1 MAPWPVYWLAF
12 ISPLWTARPGLIATV
27 CMVTLACAIGCDL
40 SRATQSLVVSV
51 SMTLAE
57 SMWQARGRGNDR
69 AWRPLM
75 WAHVALFAVDVHRG
89 VLCYW
94 LKLPF

>member
-1 MAPWPVYWLAF
+1 MAPWPFYWLAI
-12 ISPLWTARPGLIATV
+12 ISPLFAARPGLIATV
-27 CMVTLACAIGCDL
+27 CTATLVCVIGGDL
-40 SRATQSLVVSV
+40 SRAAQSFVVSV

-57 SMWQARGRGNDR
+57 CMWQAGGHGMDR

-75 WAHVALFAVDVHRG
+75 WAHVALFAVDVYHGALR
-89 VLCYW
+89 YW